1 MNNTEKAVLK
11 RQIGRANS
19 LSTELLACRVGGDRH
34 HWVQCQ
40 PDFVVQAGVPMVHQC
55 AACDTIK
62 RAIVAPLS
70 GELLSRNYEYPAEYQ
85 LKRTE
90 GIDHDERLISSAS
103 VRVALIGRNRH
114 LAPLRKAE

>member
-1 MNNTEKAVLK
+1 MNRTEKAIFK

-40 PDFVVQAGVPMVHQC
+40 PDFVAQVGVPMVHQC
-55 AACDTIK
+55 AECDTIK
-62 RAIVAPLS
+62 RAIVAPLW

-85 LKRTE
+85 LKRAA

-103 VRVALIGRNRH
+103 VRVVMLTRDRD
-114 LAPLRKAE
+114 LVPLRKAE